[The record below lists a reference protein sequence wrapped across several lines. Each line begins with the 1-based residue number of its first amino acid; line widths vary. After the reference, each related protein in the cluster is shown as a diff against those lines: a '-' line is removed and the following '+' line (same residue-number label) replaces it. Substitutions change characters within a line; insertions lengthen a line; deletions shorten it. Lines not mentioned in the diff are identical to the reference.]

1 MVACSLKSLQ
11 GVYTRVG
18 VIMCSVVLACEQSVW
33 EVPVRLNCTCINGS
47 GIEIV
52 HVVMYERGV
61 ANMEVNALKGVR

>member
-1 MVACSLKSLQ
+1 
-11 GVYTRVG
+11 
-18 VIMCSVVLACEQSVW
+18 MCSVVLACEQSVW

-47 GIEIV
+47 GIAIV